1 MALLWKALL
10 FASFTLLCV
19 IPFRF
24 GAKQNKKD
32 LIIRVNDF
40 KDFKKLLRTRTN
52 LLVIFTQSEKA
63 ASKSMALFEEVA
75 EEMRGKATMAYLNCG
90 DDKKLC
96 KKLKVYTTSFELK
109 HYKDGDFN
117 KNYDRKLAVKS
128 MVNFL
133 MDPTGDIPWDED
145 PTATDIVHI
154 DTEDGLSK
162 LLKKDKS
169 AALVMFYAPWCGY
182 CKRMKPD
189 FAAAATEVKGRANLV
204 GIDVD
209 KPHMM
214 GLRTQYNITGFPTL
228 YYFEKGKMKYRY
240 GGENSKDGIV
250 TWLDNPKPPEEPKK
264 EAEWSEEPSEV
275 VHLGDDDFDD
285 YIKQHPSVLVMFY
298 APWCGHCKKMK
309 PGYTEAAQLLKD
321 QDRAGTLAAVD
332 TTKHRKLGDT
342 FTIKGF
348 PTLKYFRD
356 GDFAFDV
363 NEREKDK
370 IIEFVKDPKEP
381 PPPPAPEPSWEEVE
395 SDVVHLMMI
404 DMCHPKEPP
413 PPPAP
418 EPSWEEVESD
428 VMHLNEDNFRPTLK
442 KRKHALIMFYAP
454 WCGHCKKAKPE
465 FMAAA
470 AKFKDDG
477 KVMFGA
483 VDCTTQQGVCSAHDV
498 TGYPT
503 FKYFNYNKNTQKYMG
518 GREENDFVNF
528 MRDPLSPSPAPPTAA
543 KPEEDWADIAG
554 KDVIGFLTKD
564 TFQAFLLT
572 HGSVLVMF
580 YAPWCG
586 HCKSMKPAFG
596 QAATVISQEKL
607 GALAAVDATVEQ
619 ELGEQ
624 YNIHGYPTLKYFKDG
639 KFALEYSAGRSA
651 DDIIAFMRNPDSPPT
666 TPPPEPEWSDIV
678 SDVHHLTDATFDD
691 FITTNRRT
699 LVMFYAPW
707 CGHCQRMKPDYM
719 SAATRLKTHV
729 PDAALAAVDA
739 TKFRDLA
746 NRFNIKGYPKLK
758 YFEDGA
764 FKLDYKSGRSTADLM
779 GFFQKAS
786 DKKEEL

>member
-10 FASFTLLCV
+10 FASFILLCV

-32 LIIRVNDF
+32 LIIRVDDF

-63 ASKSMALFEEVA
+63 ASKSLALFNEVA
-75 EEMRGKATMAYLNCG
+75 EEMRGKATMAYVNCG

-96 KKLKVYTTSFELK
+96 KKLKVYTTTFELK
-109 HYKDGDFN
+109 HYKDGEFN

-145 PTATDIVHI
+145 PTATDVVHI
-154 DTEDGLSK
+154 DTEDGLTK

-182 CKRMKPD
+182 CKRLKPD
-189 FAAAATEVKGRANLV
+189 FAAAASEVKGRANLV

-214 GLRTQYNITGFPTL
+214 GLRALYNITGFPTL
-228 YYFEKGKMKYRY
+228 YYFEKGKVKYRY
-240 GGENSKDGIV
+240 GGDHSKDGIV
-250 TWLDNPKPPEEPKK
+250 SWLGNPKPPEEPKK
-264 EAEWSEEPSEV
+264 EAEWAEEPSEV
-275 VHLGDDDFDD
+275 VHLEDDTFDDFV
-285 YIKQHPSVLVMFY
+285 KEHPSVLVMFY

-309 PGYTEAAQLLKD
+309 PDYTEAAQLIKD
-321 QDRAGTLAAVD
+321 QEVAGVLAAVD
-332 TTKHRKLGDT
+332 ATKHRKLAET
-342 FTIKGF
+342 YSIKGF
-348 PTLKYFRD
+348 PTLKYFKD
-356 GDFAFDV
+356 GEFAFDV

-370 IIEFVKDPKEP
+370 IIDFLKDPKEP

-395 SDVVHLMMI
+395 SDIV
-404 DMCHPKEPP
+404 
-413 PPPAP
+413 
-418 EPSWEEVESD
+418 
-428 VMHLNEDNFRPTLK
+428 HLNEENFRPTLK
-442 KRKHALIMFYAP
+442 KRKHALVMFYAP

-470 AKFKDDG
+470 AKFKEDG

-483 VDCTTQQGVCSAHDV
+483 VDCTTQQGICAAHDV

-503 FKYFNYNKNTQKYMG
+503 FKYFNYNKNSQKYMG

-528 MRDPLSPSPAPPTAA
+528 MRDPLSPSPSPPTTSPPA

-564 TFQAFLLT
+564 TFDSFVLSK
-572 HGSVLVMF
+572 GSVLVMF

-586 HCKSMKPAFG
+586 HCKRMKPAFG
-596 QAATVISQEKL
+596 QAATVVTDEKI

-619 ELGEQ
+619 ELGDRFE
-624 YNIHGYPTLKYFKDG
+624 IRGYPTLKYFKDG
-639 KFALEYSAGRSA
+639 KFAFEYSGGRSA
-651 DDIIAFMRNPDSPPT
+651 DDIIAFMRNPDAPPT
-666 TPPPEPEWSDIV
+666 KPPPEPEWSDIV
-678 SDVHHLTDATFDD
+678 SDVHHLTDTTFSD
-691 FITTNRRT
+691 FISTNKKT

-707 CGHCQRMKPDYM
+707 CGHCKKMKPDYM
-719 SAATRLKTHV
+719 SAATKLKEEV
-729 PDAALAAVDA
+729 PGAKLAAVDA
-739 TKFRDLA
+739 TKFKDLA
-746 NRFNIKGYPKLK
+746 SKYSIKGYPTLK

-764 FKLDYKSGRSTADLM
+764 LKADYKGGRTAADLVA
-779 GFFQKAS
+779 FFKKTS